1 VVSIEDLTETSVPGV
16 LDFCGMPR
24 QCAPE
29 SLAPDDPS
37 EGAAIEWT
45 PEGVRKFN
53 TLAAPMMTKLGYAIR

>member
-1 VVSIEDLTETSVPGV
+1 MVSIEDLTETSVPGV